1 MYLKN
6 FIPLILILQ
15 ISSLRNLKKKSV
27 FDETR
32 IKNLKLKN
40 RIFRGSVID
49 CSFKNGKITEE
60 GYKLYE
66 TLAKNEVGT
75 IFTGTA
81 VVSDYNAFD
90 DNPEFRIDKDEYI
103 EEYKKLTD
111 LVHKNNA
118 NIFIQIIH
126 NGLNTQSTNE
136 KIYAPSAVQ
145 IMGQNRLATEM
156 TKEDILRIEDDFVKA
171 AIRAKKA
178 GFDGIEIHS
187 AHLYLLSEFLSP
199 NMNKRTDEYGGNDE
213 NRARMLIEI
222 IEKIRKAIGN
232 DIILS
237 LKIDREKAGNEGI
250 SEQGFLTAC
259 KLAEKAGIDI
269 IQVSGFKWVKEKP
282 KNGPYYF
289 DAAKKLA
296 EIVNIPV
303 LLVGGIR
310 TLDQIDFILNNSKI
324 QYVVLSRPLIC
335 EPDIVKKWKN
345 GDNKKSKCVSC
356 NNCLKDFNDVDCV
369 FNKKKRKK
377 I

>member
-1 MYLKN
+1 MFSNLIIYLLCFNSLFLLISTEQGAQKNIFDEKYLKH
-6 FIPLILILQ
+6 
-15 ISSLRNLKKKSV
+15 
-27 FDETR
+27 
-32 IKNLKLKN
+32 LKLKN
-40 RIFRGSVID
+40 RFFRGSVGD
-49 CSFKNGKITEE
+49 NSFKNGKITEE

-199 NMNKRTDEYGGNDE
+199 NINKRTDEYGGNDE

-222 IEKIRKAIGN
+222 IE
-232 DIILS
+232 II
-237 LKIDREKAGNEGI
+237 
-250 SEQGFLTAC
+250 
-259 KLAEKAGIDI
+259 
-269 IQVSGFKWVKEKP
+269 
-282 KNGPYYF
+282 
-289 DAAKKLA
+289 
-296 EIVNIPV
+296 
-303 LLVGGIR
+303 
-310 TLDQIDFILNNSKI
+310 
-324 QYVVLSRPLIC
+324 
-335 EPDIVKKWKN
+335 
-345 GDNKKSKCVSC
+345 
-356 NNCLKDFNDVDCV
+356 
-369 FNKKKRKK
+369 
-377 I
+377 